1 METQIENKLADKKER
16 KKQYDKT
23 RYQSD
28 LEEMRRRRR
37 EYYHANKEKIL
48 ANIKKTYS
56 QKHGDNP
63 RGRPKKYIAA
73 EPDNE

>member
-1 METQIENKLADKKER
+1 
-16 KKQYDKT
+16 
-23 RYQSD
+23 
-28 LEEMRRRRR
+28 MRRRRR

-63 RGRPKKYIAA
+63 RGRPKKYVAA